1 MLLTRTGWVP
11 ALVEDEAIRQDMHA
25 VSSLLKMYFRELPNP
40 LCTIQLY
47 DQFVNAVQGPDHLR
61 VVRMREV
68 RNLKPNRIISPIQFL
83 FYPHFRSFY
92 LFNPKINSPIAQVV
106 QQLPPPHFRTLEYLT
121 RHLARV
127 AENNASTGMTA
138 KNVAIVWAPNL
149 LRCKELEF
157 GGVAALQV
165 CDRENKQKR
174 GKAGTRAVGPL
185 NTFLCIWS

>member
-1 MLLTRTGWVP
+1 
-11 ALVEDEAIRQDMHA
+11 
-25 VSSLLKMYFRELPNP
+25 
-40 LCTIQLY
+40 
-47 DQFVNAVQGPDHLR
+47 
-61 VVRMREV
+61 MREV

-165 CDRENKQKR
+165 CDRENKQKKR
-174 GKAGTRAVGPL
+174 QGWNPGRRASLTLFVHLVLNVLYAGSGRASGSDGMSGTVRRFDL
-185 NTFLCIWS
+185 QR